1 MPYRDILTPVIEL
14 DQDEAALAVTAEL
27 AAKFGAHAAVL
38 IVAVHL
44 SSDFQRSSH
53 TLSEVLRDL
62 AAGSRSHAAMLREGI
77 VAWLKRAGHE
87 FEIRDVS
94 IEGAVHE
101 DQVVAHARVADLIV
115 MTRGAR
121 GDAARN
127 AMTEDILFKSGRPV
141 LLVPAKQVAPRKWDR
156 FVIGWN
162 ARAEAVRAVQGAM
175 PLLEA
180 ASQVVVATVNAA
192 PSKSGHAE
200 GPGHDLATHLA
211 RHGVRVDVRNL
222 DSGGHSEGK
231 ALLDEALAFGADA
244 LIMGGYG
251 HSRARETLFGGV
263 TRELLLN
270 APIPLLMAH

>member
-1 MPYRDILTPVIEL
+1 MTYRDILTPVIEL
-14 DQDEAALAVTAEL
+14 EQDEAALVAAAEL
-27 AAKFGAHAAVL
+27 AAKYGAHAAAL

-44 SSDFQRSSH
+44 ASDFQRSSH
-53 TLSEVLRDL
+53 TLSDVLKDL
-62 AAGSRSHAAMLREGI
+62 AAGSRSHAALLREGI
-77 VAWLKRAGHE
+77 LAWLKRAGHT
-87 FEIRDVS
+87 FEVRDVS

-115 MTRGAR
+115 MTRGGR
-121 GDAARN
+121 DDAARK

-141 LLVPAKQVAPRKWDR
+141 LLVPAKPIAPRKWER

-175 PLLEA
+175 PLLEG

-192 PSKSGHAE
+192 PSKAGHAE
-200 GPGHDLATHLA
+200 GPGHELATHLA
-211 RHGVRVDVRNL
+211 RHGVHVDVRNL
-222 DSGGHSEGK
+222 DSGGHSEGR
-231 ALLDEALAFGADA
+231 ALLDEAVALGADA

-263 TRELLLN
+263 TRELLHG